1 MNINPQQ
8 ETNGDKIA
16 TVAKQVGAARGVL
29 NIVKTIFIAVIMVI
43 MALIF
48 MGIGA
53 PWFIWAVM
61 LFGAAGIIILA
72 VVSSKR
78 NASVNLAA
86 PSNPVS
92 AGAEIEPGEHIM
104 NTIPA
109 VMEYGKARST
119 SVLGTGIV
127 HTPENA
133 LLISNKAV
141 WALTV
146 PLLGADKVISGVDI
160 GMNQFMWAANDID
173 AKLQEMISTL
183 PLDEILKQGRAKRLM
198 GVEEIKL
205 AKTYP
210 LSQNISLKRADGKK
224 YRYSIRRKEDY
235 IKAKE
240 IFKIQ

>member
-1 MNINPQQ
+1 
-8 ETNGDKIA
+8 
-16 TVAKQVGAARGVL
+16 
-29 NIVKTIFIAVIMVI
+29 
-43 MALIF
+43 
-48 MGIGA
+48 
-53 PWFIWAVM
+53 
-61 LFGAAGIIILA
+61 
-72 VVSSKR
+72 
-78 NASVNLAA
+78 
-86 PSNPVS
+86 
-92 AGAEIEPGEHIM
+92 M

-119 SVLGTGIV
+119 SVLGTGTV

-141 WALTV
+141 WALAV

-173 AKLQEMISTL
+173 AKLQEMITTL

-198 GVEEIKL
+198 GIEEIKL